1 MDMVV
6 LPTLHTRHVWVGVG
20 VSVTIFS
27 DPIVQ
32 CCSSTN
38 SAIRSVAFRLS
49 EAFRTYVHTNRRSL
63 MCLVFVGHRR
73 ITKQRTIVPVGIR
86 DPDFGLQDIKDLH
99 SNFVENRKTDIRL
112 ACQ

>member
-1 MDMVV
+1 MYSARVG
-6 LPTLHTRHVWVGVG
+6 LWVGVG

-49 EAFRTYVHTNRRSL
+49 EAFGTYIHTNRRSL
-63 MCLVFVGHRR
+63 KSLVFVGQCRT
-73 ITKQRTIVPVGIR
+73 TKQKTIVPVGNGI
-86 DPDFGLQDIKDLH
+86 PDFGLQTVKDLY
-99 SNFVENRKTDIRL
+99 SNFVENRKTDSRL